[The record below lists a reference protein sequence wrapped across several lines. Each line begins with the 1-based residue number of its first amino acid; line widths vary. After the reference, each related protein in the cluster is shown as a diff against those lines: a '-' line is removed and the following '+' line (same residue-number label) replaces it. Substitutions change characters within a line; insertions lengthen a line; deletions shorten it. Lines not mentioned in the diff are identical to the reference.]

1 MVTTLHHAQR
11 KTMKNDNGAAMTF
24 AELMPQP
31 DIKPDLLLKLSG
43 KLQTTLEVELLLEIF
58 FNEIKAAVL
67 IDGLSYTNN
76 TQNITV
82 NQGRSSI
89 HSCSYR
95 LTTQKDY
102 MGELIFSR
110 NTRFREHELA
120 NLEGLVST
128 LVYPLRNALRYHE
141 AIAAAFRDP
150 LTGAG
155 NRIALDKTLTR
166 EIELAKRHGQPLSV
180 LMLDLDHFKLVNDN
194 HGHGTGDSVL
204 KAAVSTIE
212 DCIRST
218 DMCFRYGGEEFL
230 VMLSNADHQGAMRIA
245 DRIRDAISQLTFN
258 TPEGE
263 LKITTSIG
271 ASTVQPHDNMES
283 LCERADTA
291 LYQAKDSGRN
301 KVIGEQPEAMVV

>member
-1 MVTTLHHAQR
+1 MVTSIHHAQR
-11 KTMKNDNGAAMTF
+11 KTLQNEKAAMALT
-24 AELMPQP
+24 ELMPQP
-31 DIKPDLLLKLSG
+31 DIKPDLLLKLSSR
-43 KLQTTLEVELLLEIF
+43 LQTTLDVEQMLEIF
-58 FNEIKAAVL
+58 FKEIKAAVL
-67 IDGLSYTNN
+67 VDGLTYKNN
-76 TQNITV
+76 PQNLMV
-82 NQGRSSI
+82 EQGRNSI

-102 MGELIFSR
+102 LGELIFSR

-128 LVYPLRNALRYHE
+128 MLYPLRNALRYHE

-166 EIELAKRHGQPLSV
+166 EIDLAKRNGLPLSI
-180 LMLDLDHFKLVNDN
+180 LMLDLDHFKQVNDTY
-194 HGHGTGDSVL
+194 GHGMGDQVL
-204 KAAVSTIE
+204 KAAVGAIE

-230 VMLSNADHQGAMRIA
+230 VMLSSADHQGSIRIG
-245 DRIRDAISQLTFN
+245 DRIRQAISELSFDTG
-258 TPEGE
+258 EKE
-263 LKITTSIG
+263 LKVTTSIG
-271 ASTVQPHDNMES
+271 AATVQPHDTMDT
-283 LCERADTA
+283 LCERADNA

-301 KVIGEQPEAMVV
+301 KVVGEEREAMVV